1 MKIYCWELN
10 TKQVQKVSERR
21 TLSLNSPF
29 IASKENFKALLIDWT
44 KPMVSGNYR
53 DFPHTL

>member
-1 MKIYCWELN
+1 MKIYCLELN

-21 TLSLNSPF
+21 TLNLNTRF